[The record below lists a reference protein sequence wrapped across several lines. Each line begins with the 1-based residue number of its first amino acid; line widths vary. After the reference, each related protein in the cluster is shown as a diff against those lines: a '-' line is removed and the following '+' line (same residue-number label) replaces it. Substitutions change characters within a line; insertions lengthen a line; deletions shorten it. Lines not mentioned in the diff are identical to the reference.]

1 MVIEDVHIVEPEPA
15 QALVQAGKQVFG
27 AAAVAVG
34 AVPHHVA
41 RLAGDDQLVSVGGQT
56 ALEHA
61 AEGGFGGAWRWP
73 VVVGEIEV
81 GDPQIERLMHHGL
94 HPGGIAPGTKV
105 VPEPEAD
112 AGQAQAVATGGSVS
126 LALVAIRRGEVVII
140 HVYQGS

>member
-1 MVIEDVHIVEPEPA
+1 M
-15 QALVQAGKQVFG
+15 
-27 AAAVAVG
+27 
-34 AVPHHVA
+34 
-41 RLAGDDQLVSVGGQT
+41 
-56 ALEHA
+56 
-61 AEGGFGGAWRWP
+61 
-73 VVVGEIEV
+73 